1 MFGRFVC
8 LFVCPSV
15 ALLINNKRICMKLL
29 PGVCLGPWNNLL
41 DFADDLVYD
50 ANPGSEDLFRSKLDV
65 ELVDSRYIQVLAR
78 RRTGGQSIHLGLVIS
93 QTHVTFP
100 ITV

>member
-1 MFGRFVC
+1 
-8 LFVCPSV
+8 
-15 ALLINNKRICMKLL
+15 MKIL

-41 DFADDLVYD
+41 DFADDPDND

-93 QTHVTFP
+93 QTHVIFP